1 MTEQSIPTEAK
12 PGLKDLLQIRD
23 FKYLWSGQI
32 ISSLGDSM
40 TGMALMLLVNE
51 LTGSTTALATMLIL
65 LAIPSLTFGMV
76 AGVYVD
82 RLDRKKIMIVSDL
95 LRGLMVLGFLLVD
108 SADQL
113 WILYV
118 IAFVQ
123 AAIGTFFNPA
133 RAAIMPN
140 VVGKDKLMAA
150 NSLAQTSVII
160 FNVIGVGVAGWLVGS
175 FDGYRFV
182 FIADSLTFLISM
194 LLIWQVA
201 YQAVP
206 LNVEEKV
213 NVRKILSDLGKGLN
227 VTFSNRI
234 LAGTIL
240 GMAITMLGLGATNV
254 LLVPLLVDDL
264 QVQETW
270 FAAIEFS
277 QTLSMILS
285 GSLVA
290 VLATRFKPDTIFSR
304 ALLGLGMGVGLISII
319 GNVWHVMGILFLVGW
334 FITPIQASG
343 MTMIQTAVPD
353 ELRGRA
359 SAANNAIISVANL
372 VSMGAAGILA
382 DIVGARSVFIIS
394 GAVVMTAG
402 LVAAVVF
409 RGQLEKIP
417 PQADLS
423 ITAE

>member
-1 MTEQSIPTEAK
+1 MSANIAPVEAK
-12 PGLKDLLQIRD
+12 PGLKDLLKIRD
-23 FKYLWSGQI
+23 FKFLWSGQV

-40 TGMALMLLVNE
+40 TSMALMLLVNE
-51 LTGSTTALATMLIL
+51 ITGSTTALATMLII

-82 RLDRKKIMIVSDL
+82 RLDRKKIMIASDI
-95 LRGLMVLGFLLVD
+95 LRGIMVLGFLLVD
-108 SADQL
+108 SPDRL

-118 IAFVQ
+118 IAFIQ
-123 AAIGTFFNPA
+123 ATIGTFFNPA
-133 RAAIMPN
+133 RSAIMPN
-140 VVGKDKLMAA
+140 VVGKEKLMSA

-175 FDGYRFV
+175 FEGYRFV
-182 FIADSLTFLISM
+182 FIADALTFFISM
-194 LLIWQVA
+194 LLVWQVT

-206 LNVEEKV
+206 VETQEKV
-213 NVRKILSDLGKGLN
+213 NARKIFSDLGKGLN

-240 GMAITMLGLGATNV
+240 GMAITMLGLGAVNV
-254 LLVPLLVDDL
+254 LLVPLLVNDL

-277 QTLSMILS
+277 QTLSMVLS

-290 VLATRFKPDTIFSR
+290 VLASRFKPDTIFSR
-304 ALLGLGMGVGLISII
+304 ALLGLGVGVGLIAIV
-319 GNVWHVMGILFLVGW
+319 GNIWHVMLILFLVGW

-353 ELRGRA
+353 DLRGRA
-359 SAANNAIISVANL
+359 SASNNAIISVANL

-382 DIVGARSVFIIS
+382 DFVGARNVFIIS
-394 GAVVMTAG
+394 GAIVMLAG

-409 RGQLEKIP
+409 RGQLEGIEKNTEIAVA
-417 PQADLS
+417 AD
-423 ITAE
+423 